1 MCHCKQPLNRASAE
15 SRNVA
20 EVLKELSSFHSPAS
34 RSGAPVRLLPCMVPR
49 GGGAGGCRRRRP
61 SEAPARCAGR
71 DRQAGRPQALPRRET
86 MRGREGRG
94 GAPRQVSAGRIGGR
108 FRPGDFPLAS
118 ERLSPITEDKRQN
131 PVPAHRYRPCPSF
144 LRGQVP
150 GREQP
155 LALSLHSLLTGFRPM
170 MAQTPFPGGLLAASS
185 TLYPAPSV
193 PGKCPGVSRLCLTHR
208 SSAAH
213 WAPRVPAPL
222 PPAAP
227 SPAPP
232 PGHCLPLLATQTSV
246 SPTLLCP
253 LKAACRGGD
262 PPLCSKLLPV
272 QQGLHMSSGRWGPSS
287 HHGGMQTQGDCRLW
301 VVTR

>member
-1 MCHCKQPLNRASAE
+1 MWRRFSRSCHPSTHQQAGRGL
-15 SRNVA
+15 
-20 EVLKELSSFHSPAS
+20 LSGCCPAWSPA
-34 RSGAPVRLLPCMVPR
+34 V
-49 GGGAGGCRRRRP
+49 GGRVGGRRRRP

-118 ERLSPITEDKRQN
+118 ERFSPITEDKRQN
-131 PVPAHRYRPCPSF
+131 PVPAHRYGPCPSF

-185 TLYPAPSV
+185 TLRPVYPVNVLGSV
-193 PGKCPGVSRLCLTHR
+193 GC
-208 SSAAH
+208 A
-213 WAPRVPAPL
+213 
-222 PPAAP
+222 
-227 SPAPP
+227 
-232 PGHCLPLLATQTSV
+232 
-246 SPTLLCP
+246 
-253 LKAACRGGD
+253 
-262 PPLCSKLLPV
+262 
-272 QQGLHMSSGRWGPSS
+272 
-287 HHGGMQTQGDCRLW
+287 
-301 VVTR
+301 